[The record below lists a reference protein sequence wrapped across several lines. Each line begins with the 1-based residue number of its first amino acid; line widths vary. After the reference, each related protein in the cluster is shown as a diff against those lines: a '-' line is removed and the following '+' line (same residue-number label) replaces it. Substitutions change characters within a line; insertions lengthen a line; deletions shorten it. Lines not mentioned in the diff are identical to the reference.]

1 MVRYVNLRIVSD
13 GEEIE
18 GLQERM
24 KRILTE
30 RADRVVEGG
39 ASFQG
44 GEEKGKVYWISDL
57 RIWYMTHFIEGSR
70 YWNGFGT
77 DEPAEGENRTIVCE
91 INFPPEGID
100 RRIGAAFARDPLG
113 NYYVV
118 HRGKLGGNY
127 SKKFFEDNYNG
138 EWTTVADGDR
148 ESRVVVIGPLDETL
162 PENIRDFVY
171 EVKRIKTGS
180 MAVFRVL
187 SGKEEIEKA
196 QKKLYGLFKSRASET
211 IDPSSIRFPWPG
223 AEEALWI
230 SDLKL
235 WYVYRQMDGHRN
247 AFGTNAP
254 GSSKKPVICE
264 FNIPEEG
271 INRYF
276 GSAFVDDGKG
286 DYYLIHRGNIAGV
299 SKEKLKEAFRDQWIT
314 VTYDEGDEE
323 VLLVGKINKTLPER
337 IKDFVYSIKDMKK
350 DGTVFRVLSDK
361 EEIARTQ
368 KTLDKILKSRASEIV
383 EPSMVKFT
391 WPDAKEAYWIPDLKM
406 WYVYRDREGSHKNA
420 FGTNRPGSSE
430 KPVICTLNIPK
441 EGINRYVKGA
451 FVTDSDGNHYL
462 IHRGGISGVS
472 KEKFKEIFHEQ
483 WITVIDDEGHDES
496 VLIGKIDENIPEMI
510 KNFVDRFIWIK
521 NCGWGISF
529 HDFLKLRDYHFK
541 PELVENF
548 LLSLKVKP
556 FVILT
561 GNSGTGKT
569 KIAQL
574 YGQHISTPERKRYL
588 IVPVGANWTEKRHIF
603 GYLNI
608 MTGKY
613 QSTPALDFIMRASE
627 DPENPYILILD
638 EMNLSHV
645 ERYFSDF
652 LSALES
658 GEPVPLH
665 DDPDCGFP
673 SEITLPENLLVVGT
687 VNVDETTYMFSPK
700 VLDRANTIEFETL
713 NPREYL
719 LEEGEPGEPA
729 GDLKFL
735 EDPFNHDTGDL
746 GDLGGIRDDLV
757 SELSFFHE
765 KLQRAGFDF
774 GFRVT
779 REVLE
784 FMHAAWVYE
793 GKPAKWENWERYLDA
808 QIKQKILPKIHGP
821 ERLLRDTLNE
831 LKDHCEGRFPESG
844 DKLGEM
850 VDTLRIQRYVSFIR

>member
-1 MVRYVNLRIVSD
+1 MDIYKKLEPIYKNI
-13 GEEIE
+13 IE
-18 GLQERM
+18 
-24 KRILTE
+24 
-30 RADRVVEGG
+30 D
-39 ASFQG
+39 
-44 GEEKGKVYWISDL
+44 KGK
-57 RIWYMTHFIEGSR
+57 
-70 YWNGFGT
+70 GT
-77 DEPAEGENRTIVCE
+77 DFYT
-91 INFPPEGID
+91 
-100 RRIGAAFARDPLG
+100 
-113 NYYVV
+113 
-118 HRGKLGGNY
+118 
-127 SKKFFEDNYNG
+127 
-138 EWTTVADGDR
+138 
-148 ESRVVVIGPLDETL
+148 
-162 PENIRDFVY
+162 
-171 EVKRIKTGS
+171 
-180 MAVFRVL
+180 
-187 SGKEEIEKA
+187 
-196 QKKLYGLFKSRASET
+196 
-211 IDPSSIRFPWPG
+211 
-223 AEEALWI
+223 
-230 SDLKL
+230 
-235 WYVYRQMDGHRN
+235 
-247 AFGTNAP
+247 
-254 GSSKKPVICE
+254 
-264 FNIPEEG
+264 
-271 INRYF
+271 
-276 GSAFVDDGKG
+276 
-286 DYYLIHRGNIAGV
+286 YLR
-299 SKEKLKEAFRDQWIT
+299 LKE
-314 VTYDEGDEE
+314 
-323 VLLVGKINKTLPER
+323 
-337 IKDFVYSIKDMKK
+337 
-350 DGTVFRVLSDK
+350 
-361 EEIARTQ
+361 
-368 KTLDKILKSRASEIV
+368 
-383 EPSMVKFT
+383 
-391 WPDAKEAYWIPDLKM
+391 
-406 WYVYRDREGSHKNA
+406 
-420 FGTNRPGSSE
+420 
-430 KPVICTLNIPK
+430 
-441 EGINRYVKGA
+441 
-451 FVTDSDGNHYL
+451 
-462 IHRGGISGVS
+462 
-472 KEKFKEIFHEQ
+472 
-483 WITVIDDEGHDES
+483 
-496 VLIGKIDENIPEMI
+496 
-510 KNFVDRFIWIK
+510 
-521 NCGWGISF
+521 
-529 HDFLKLRDYHFK
+529 YHFK